1 MDITGFEDHKRRSM
15 LAYESQFVIPEKNR
29 RIIDVMM
36 SSVTYFGSR
45 IGTAAAEPFY
55 TKEPLGLGG
64 FQGLVGM

>member
-1 MDITGFEDHKRRSM
+1 M

-36 SSVTYFGSR
+36 ASVTYFGSR

-55 TKEPLGLGG
+55 TKEPLGLNALSGI
-64 FQGLVGM
+64 VGMP